1 MDAAMSHWSIFI
13 FYTQI
18 FIRIV
23 YITPSITHMRIYGT
37 CKMSAWCVFVLSA
50 FGYEI
55 DVKWKMSY
63 LITKCAILTISLIR
77 FNERMWYVNIV
88 VDKSWC
94 IHWALTFNVSIL
106 VDRFISLGEMKKKKL
121 RKEQAKT
128 IKFYWAMKNR
138 AKALPI
144 ITSCNFGCFMSGTKR
159 WFAGEKCI

>member
-88 VDKSWC
+88 VNKSWC
-94 IHWALTFNVSIL
+94 IHWALTFNVSVL
-106 VDRFISLGEMKKKKL
+106 VDRFFSPGEMKKNYAKNKRKL
-121 RKEQAKT
+121 LNSIEQWK
-128 IKFYWAMKNR
+128 IVLKHCR
-138 AKALPI
+138 
-144 ITSCNFGCFMSGTKR
+144 
-159 WFAGEKCI
+159 